1 MTILYGDKSLYIIV
15 IAVLIII
22 ILSKLSTLSKRFCRF
37 RSKLIGLFTRYRI
50 FVMTKFIV
58 KNRVL
63 LQFFAD
69 FFLFWLVFLWNDGI
83 VIQSALDFVQ
93 PLRDKALAWSV
104 KTDLWDMRDWN
115 ELLIILFYFSP
126 YGRAEAFNLR
136 FQYALNISTI
146 CSIISLILYIMIIN
160 DMAKQSRCWR
170 MLIGVVSGIA
180 TWYAGYFMCSAISE
194 IPFFTMYL
202 HLSLL
207 SYHILLFSF
216 LSFSFGHVFNFWT
229 LNISYTTFLVGSIYT
244 ICLYLTT

>member
-194 IPFFTMYL
+194 IPFFYNVL
-202 HLSLL
+202 AFVAVVVS
-207 SYHILLFSF
+207 HIVIF
-216 LSFSFGHVFNFWT
+216 
-229 LNISYTTFLVGSIYT
+229 FLVLFVWTCFQFLDS
-244 ICLYLTT
+244 